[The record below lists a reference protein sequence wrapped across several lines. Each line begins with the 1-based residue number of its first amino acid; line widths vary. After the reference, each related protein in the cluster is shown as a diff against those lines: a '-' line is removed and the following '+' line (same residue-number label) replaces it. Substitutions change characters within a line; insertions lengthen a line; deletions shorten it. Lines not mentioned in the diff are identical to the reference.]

1 MSLWLGSVTELTH
14 AEIEAVFLFEI
25 IDNECEN
32 FVYKPSDSN
41 FN

>member
-1 MSLWLGSVTELTH
+1 MSLWLGSVSELTH
-14 AEIEAVFLFEI
+14 AEAVFLFEV

-32 FVYKPSDSN
+32 VVYKPSDSN